1 MLITLNESET
11 TCPVSTQDLMQ
22 FVACLD
28 PSQTALIAG
37 LGIAATNACET
48 YLSDYITKRP
58 ITCVLSRGE
67 SEKTDTFFR
76 SWLSSRSYV
85 AAGFNTVSGQW
96 LQLPTAAD
104 SVESVSLGIWGADDI
119 LLQAG
124 RDYAIDTSTSPAR
137 ICFTYNLYV
146 QDFFT
151 NFSHIQV
158 NYTGGIADAT
168 SVPTSICLAIKII
181 VKKLFD
187 NRDTQN
193 TTIIDDG
200 VSFLLNKYRRIPIGG
215 SR

>member
-1 MLITLNESET
+1 MLITLKVSEAI
-11 TCPVSTQDLMQ
+11 CPVSTPDLMQ

-28 PSQTALIAG
+28 PSQSALIAG

-48 YLSDYITKRP
+48 YLNDNIIKRP
-58 ITCVLSRGE
+58 ISCVISRGE

-76 SWLSSRSYV
+76 SWLSSRSFV
-85 AAGFNTVSGQW
+85 AAGFNTVAGQW

-119 LLQAG
+119 TLQAG
-124 RDYAIDTSTSPAR
+124 RDYVVDTSTSPAR
-137 ICFTYNLYV
+137 LCLTYNLLV

-158 NYTGGIADAT
+158 NYTGGIADST
-168 SVPTSICLAIKII
+168 SVPTSICLAIKIM

-193 TTIIDDG
+193 TTMVDDG
-200 VSFLLNKYRRIPIGG
+200 VNFFLSQYRRIPIGG